1 MCLFALFTFSIPS
14 CVEKIGRAA
23 GMSAVADA
31 VGERHAVTP
40 SADTVGERHA
50 ETAETAV
57 TAVTPSALAEA
68 VKLATGL
75 VLGVCIC
82 CFVFGFAFGSEAPTS
97 FRV

>member
-50 ETAETAV
+50 ETA
-57 TAVTPSALAEA
+57 VTPSALAEA